1 MANITRL
8 RTQIEFLSLH
18 FAFIRVDS
26 TIKKRKFMSVVV
38 VFTFNDF
45 SENTYLIH
53 DDTKQCVIIDP
64 GNNNESEN
72 KTLSDFIIANDLT
85 PVRLLNTHCHL
96 DHVFGN
102 KYVADTYKLDLEIHE
117 GELPV
122 LAAAPQISA
131 MYGIP
136 YLNISPVPTVFL
148 EEGDTIEFG
157 NTKLQIH
164 FTPGHSP
171 ASVSFHN
178 AEEQY
183 IIGGDVLFQGSIG
196 RTDLPGGNFDTLIT
210 SIKRTFMRLPDETR
224 VYSGHGPMTTVGDE
238 KQHNQFLQ

>member
-1 MANITRL
+1 
-8 RTQIEFLSLH
+8 
-18 FAFIRVDS
+18 
-26 TIKKRKFMSVVV
+26 MSHVV

-53 DDTKQCVIIDP
+53 DNTKQCIIIDP
-64 GNNNESEN
+64 GNNSPTED
-72 KTLSDFIIANDLT
+72 KTLSDYIEANNLT

-117 GELPV
+117 GEIPV
-122 LAAAPQISA
+122 LESTPQVCA

-136 YLNISPVPTVFL
+136 YLNPSPKASKFL
-148 EEGDTIEFG
+148 KPGEQIKFG
-157 NTKLQIH
+157 ETSLSIH

-171 ASVSFHN
+171 ASVSFYN
-178 AEEQY
+178 QAEGY

-196 RTDLPGGNFDTLIT
+196 RTDLPGGNFDTLIQ
-210 SIKRTFMRLPDETR
+210 SISDTFMILPDDTR
-224 VYSGHGPMTTVGDE
+224 VYSGHGPMTTVGHE
-238 KQHNQFLQ
+238 REHNPFLQ